1 MVWGCSCLSRLQ
13 SWRPSMSTI
22 CFIAATGAG
31 AGAMRPMMS
40 EARNSPTDFSSAVRV
55 KPTPPRMAV
64 PAWTATSVNSRKIS
78 HCKSWLMLASLD
90 ISSERD
96 SRSCSSKLF
105 MSWAALSGPRIMSSA
120 PSFCSL
126 LILAI
131 SSAGISICIKVNL
144 IIGFAARQPGADGL
158 GHVGRVLANQ
168 LVQHLDR
175 HHSGAGRAR
184 FGVMP
189 IAVAVP
195 IAIAVADGN
204 AKRNLIQLGA
214 LQHAPKHKN
223 DAEGRCGINELL
235 RQVHPDLMFFLLLKL
250 LGDFSSELIVE
261 RHFLEFDFV
270 LAVALARFLNAER
283 ALHDVGES

>member
-55 KPTPPRMAV
+55 KPTPPRMVV

-105 MSWAALSGPRIMSSA
+105 MSWAA
-120 PSFCSL
+120 
-126 LILAI
+126 I
-131 SSAGISICIKVNL
+131 SSPRISICIKVNL

-261 RHFLEFDFV
+261 RHFLEFAFV